1 MLFSCQAAV
10 WLSFHAKASLEYHKL
25 FLMSR
30 TNSKS
35 FKHPY
40 VQTKDLLSARIFP
53 QISRRKKSLACE
65 ALAPSAAA
73 SATCF
78 FARDHEACLVQ
89 CALRYHFSRLLCGP
103 LDQPPSGGFLLN
115 RKSHFSKLSKKTA
128 AATSCQLLLFF
139 QILICISTVLS
150 EKMTLYA
157 LHPDMGNTA

>member
-40 VQTKDLLSARIFP
+40 VKTKDLLSARIFP
-53 QISRRKKSLACE
+53 QISRMKKSLACE
-65 ALAPSAAA
+65 TLAPGAAA

-78 FARDHEACLVQ
+78 FTRVREACFVQ
-89 CALRYHFSRLLCGP
+89 CALRYHFGRLLCGP
-103 LDQPPSGGFLLN
+103 LDHPPPGGFFLL
-115 RKSHFSKLSKKTA
+115 RKKAPSSAFPTGLS
-128 AATSCQLLLFF
+128 SYS
-139 QILICISTVLS
+139 LIFAHINIIADKASSIPCT
-150 EKMTLYA
+150 
-157 LHPDMGNTA
+157 PCGQ